1 MKTAA
6 PSLGAESAPSEP
18 ASDLDS
24 SAQTTARQQ
33 FIEQSATTLGQA
45 WAKRWRQDLHREGRP
60 AAGGWP
66 GTLREARTQVE
77 ITLPTEML
85 HRKMAAI
92 TGVER
97 ELAAR
102 TAYASARNEWRRH
115 LEPETP

>member
-1 MKTAA
+1 MKREA
-6 PSLGAESAPSEP
+6 PSQGAESAPSGP
-18 ASDLDS
+18 AADQDS
-24 SAQTTARQQ
+24 SAQTTARQR

-45 WAKRWRQDLHREGRP
+45 WARRWRQDLHREGRP

-77 ITLPTEML
+77 ITLPGEML
-85 HRKMAAI
+85 HRKMPAI

-115 LEPETP
+115 IEPETP